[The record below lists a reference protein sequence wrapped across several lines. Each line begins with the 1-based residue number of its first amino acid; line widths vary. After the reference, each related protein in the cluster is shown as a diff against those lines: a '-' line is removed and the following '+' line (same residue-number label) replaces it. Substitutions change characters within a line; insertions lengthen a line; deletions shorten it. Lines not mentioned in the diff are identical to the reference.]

1 MTQWTPDQKNA
12 IDCNTT
18 EILVAAA
25 AGSGKTA
32 VLVERILQKISD
44 PQSPISIL
52 NLLVVTFTNAA
63 ASEMR
68 SRIAGSLSQKLGNT
82 HDPALRNHLETQL
95 ILLSGASIST
105 LHRFCQDLIRQYI
118 HQIGWEPNFRLLNE
132 SESALL
138 KEDILDQVMESYYEK
153 GDHQFLELSDSHGN
167 SSDDRALRELILT
180 LHDFSLSQS
189 WPEHWLKKIAT
200 QFDFDEI
207 SDFSSTLWGQMILR
221 YCRLILIEAQ
231 DILTSLLAESE
242 LHELPYSEVFREDL
256 QTIEQLHASWS
267 HGWNSFS
274 DALATPKL
282 FADLPRGLKK
292 GLPAHQEEFAT
303 LLLSLRDDMKKQI
316 TSLRK
321 YFLQTDSEILADLQA
336 TAPDL
341 SLLCEITL
349 EFHQTYQKAK
359 ITDGFADFS
368 DLEHGA
374 LEILRDEKS
383 SPETQILPSEAALEL
398 QEKFSELMIDE
409 YQDTNEVQESI
420 LSLLCTSGKIR
431 RFQVG
436 DVKQSIYKFRLADPE
451 LFMTKYES
459 YPAQDHS
466 ERILLSQNFR
476 SRQEVLKGI
485 NFLFYQLFSRDV
497 GELIYTEEEALKVGA
512 SFPEP
517 NEDTLAG
524 PIELHLLKKEGS
536 SKQSDFEDSEEDSS
550 FPEEESSFQREA
562 HQAAQ
567 LLLSWRKKK
576 VYDKKE
582 GKYRSFHWRDAVILL
597 RSVKGRTPDL
607 MEILRSYNI
616 PCYADIDEGFFEE
629 TEVQTLLS
637 MLAIIDNP
645 QQDIHL
651 AAVLR
656 SPLGSSIGSFTE
668 PELSQIR
675 LVSPQGNFWEA
686 LLTACESVEIASDL
700 QSRLKDFLSLYRSWR
715 EFNRRESIPSL
726 IRRILA
732 DTLYDSF
739 VTALSG
745 GELRAA
751 NLRLLQEKA
760 QEFESSGMRG
770 LSRFLR
776 FIKKLREKG
785 NDWGSARILGK
796 DEDLVR
802 IMSIHKSKGLE
813 FPAVI
818 LMELGKKFNT
828 RDQHKS
834 VILHK
839 KLGAGPF
846 RTRLDL
852 RYRYPTAAH
861 QAIQLAI
868 RQENIAEELRV
879 LYVALTRA
887 EEKLALIGSAP
898 DLEKKIL
905 KTTLKSLNSPD
916 SRLSPGIVLSSRSY
930 LDWLLL
936 SLSRHPAML
945 SCLNQISPVPI
956 EEDALSALPDG
967 DSSWSVI
974 VKDPEDLSPQNKE
987 DFPEYPALKN
997 HLPLP
1002 SSIEDI
1008 SMIPSLLLWNYEQ
1021 SPSVGKPGKTSVTE
1035 LKRRLEWM
1043 EKEDFFDPTKQEKS
1057 LNTVTKDRPRFL
1069 QEQSGLTPAEKG
1081 TQLHSFMQHLHF
1093 DQADTSEKLQSQ
1105 ITSLVEKGILP
1116 EKGITDLPL
1125 DAIVSL
1131 IQSPLGRRICQG
1143 KVYRELPFSAL
1154 IPAEKLL
1161 SQWDGISDSVL
1172 IQGVVD
1178 LLLEEE
1184 SGYLLLDYKSDHLP
1198 RSEDFEE
1205 RYSYQLSLYREALQP
1220 LLKKPILET
1229 WIYSFHLKKPVLL
1242 HRNAE

>member
-1 MTQWTPDQKNA
+1 MTRWTPDQKNA

-63 ASEMR
+63 AAEMR
-68 SRIAGSLSQKLGNT
+68 SRIAASLSHKLSGT

-118 HQIGWEPNFRLLNE
+118 HKIGWEPNFRLLNE
-132 SESALL
+132 GESALL
-138 KEDILDQVMESYYEK
+138 KEDVLDQVMESYYEK
-153 GDHQFLELSDSHGN
+153 GDVKFLELSDSHGN

-189 WPEHWLKKIAT
+189 WPERWLEKIAT
-200 QFDFDEI
+200 QFDFDSETNA
-207 SDFSSTLWGQMILR
+207 DFSATSWGQMILR

-231 DILTSLLAESE
+231 DILTSLLTESE
-242 LHELPYSEVFREDL
+242 LQQLPYSEVFREDIR
-256 QTIEQLHASWS
+256 TIEQLHGAFQG
-267 HGWNSFS
+267 GWNSFS
-274 DALATPKL
+274 DALGAPKL
-282 FADLPRGLKK
+282 FGDLPRGLKK

-303 LLLSLRDDMKKQI
+303 LLVSLRDDVKKQI
-316 TSLRK
+316 SSLRK
-321 YFLQTDSEILADLQA
+321 YFSQTDREILADLKA
-336 TAPDL
+336 TAPAL

-349 EFHQTYQKAK
+349 EFHRTYQQSK
-359 ITDGFADFS
+359 IADGFADFS

-374 LEILRDEKS
+374 LEILRNEDS
-383 SPETQILPSEAALEL
+383 SPEGPLLPSEAALEL
-398 QEKFSELMIDE
+398 QEKFSEIMIDE

-420 LSLLCTSGKIR
+420 LSLLCTSGKVQ

-436 DVKQSIYKFRLADPE
+436 DVKQSIYKFRLAEPE

-459 YPAQDHS
+459 YPSSNRS

-476 SRQEVLKGI
+476 SRKEVLKGI
-485 NFLFYQLFSRDV
+485 NFLFYQLFSKEIGD
-497 GELIYTEEEALKVGA
+497 LIYSEEEALKAGA
-512 SFPEP
+512 SFPEVDE
-517 NEDTLAG
+517 NTLAG
-524 PIELHLLKKEGS
+524 PIELHLLKKES
-536 SKQSDFEDSEEDSS
+536 DAKQSESEENEEDSP
-550 FPEEESSFQREA
+550 FLEEESSFRREA
-562 HQAAQ
+562 HRAAQ
-567 LLLSWRKKK
+567 LLLSWQKKK

-582 GKYRSFHWRDAVILL
+582 GQYRDFHWRDAVILL

-607 MEILRSYNI
+607 MEVLRSYNI
-616 PCYADIDEGFFEE
+616 PCYAEIDEGYFEE

-637 MLAIIDNP
+637 VLAIIDNP

-651 AAVLR
+651 ATALR
-656 SPLGSSIGSFTE
+656 SPIGGFTE

-686 LLTACESVEIASDL
+686 YLGAYESEEISTDL
-700 QSRLKDFLSLYRSWR
+700 QNRLKKFLSLYHSWR
-715 EFNRRESIPSL
+715 EFNRRESIPAL

-732 DTLYDSF
+732 DTLYDGW

-751 NLRLLQEKA
+751 NLRLLQDKA
-760 QEFESSGMRG
+760 QEFEASGMRG
-770 LSRFLR
+770 LNRFLR

-796 DEDLVR
+796 DENLVR

-818 LMELGKKFNT
+818 LMEIGKRFNT
-828 RDQHKS
+828 RDQHKP

-868 RQENIAEELRV
+868 RQEDTAEELRV

-887 EEKLALIGSAP
+887 EEKLALIGSTP

-905 KTTLKSLNSPD
+905 KTALKSLNSPAAA
-916 SRLSPGIVLSSRSY
+916 LSPGIVLSSRSY

-945 SCLNQISPVPI
+945 ACLNQVSPIPVKEAP
-956 EEDALSALPDG
+956 LPALPDG

-974 VKDPEDLSPQNKE
+974 LKDSEDLSPQNKK
-987 DFPEYPALKN
+987 DFPEYLALKN
-997 HLPLP
+997 HLYLP
-1002 SSIEDI
+1002 SVVENPSI
-1008 SMIPSLLLWNYEQ
+1008 IPSLLLWQYEQ
-1021 SPSVGKPGKTSVTE
+1021 SPSVGKPAKTSVTE

-1043 EKEDFFDPTKQEKS
+1043 EKEDFFDPVNQGKS
-1057 LNTVTKDRPRFL
+1057 PKTVTKDRPRFL

-1081 TQLHSFMQHLHF
+1081 TQLHSLMQHLQF
-1093 DQADTSEKLQSQ
+1093 NEADTLEKLQTQ
-1105 ITSLVEKGILP
+1105 ISSLVEKGILP

-1125 DAIVSL
+1125 QGILSL
-1131 IQSPLGRRICQG
+1131 MQSPLGKRICQG
-1143 KVYRELPFSAL
+1143 KAYRELPFSAL
-1154 IPAEKLL
+1154 ISAEKLL
-1161 SQWDGISDSVL
+1161 SQWNEISDSVL

-1178 LLLEEE
+1178 LLLEEKQ
-1184 SGYLLLDYKSDHLP
+1184 GYLLLDYKSDHLP
-1198 RSEDFEE
+1198 REEDFKE

-1220 LLKKPILET
+1220 LLKKVIQET
-1229 WIYSFHLKKPVLL
+1229 WIYSFHLKKPILL
-1242 HRNAE
+1242 HRSSN

>member
-18 EILVAAA
+18 EILVASA

-44 PQSPISIL
+44 PKSPVSIL

-68 SRIAGSLSQKLGNT
+68 SRIATRLSQKLSGT

-132 SESALL
+132 GESALL

-153 GDHQFLELSDSHGN
+153 SDPKFLELSDSHGN

-180 LHDFSLSQS
+180 LHDFSLSQA
-189 WPEHWLKKIAT
+189 WPEYWLKKIST
-200 QFDFDEI
+200 QFDFDEL

-221 YCRLILIEAQ
+221 YCRLVLIEAQ
-231 DILTSLLAESE
+231 DILVSLMAESE
-242 LHELPYSEVFREDL
+242 LHELPYSEVFREDI
-256 QTIEQLHASWS
+256 QAVEQLHAAWS
-267 HGWNSFS
+267 HGWNPFS
-274 DALATPKL
+274 DGLATPKL
-282 FADLPRGLKK
+282 FGDLPRGLKK

-303 LLLSLRDDMKKQI
+303 LLVSLRDDVKKQI

-321 YFLQTDSEILADLQA
+321 YFLQTDAEILADLKA

-349 EFHQTYQKAK
+349 QFHETYQKAK
-359 ITDGFADFS
+359 ITEGFADFS

-374 LEILRDEKS
+374 LEILQDENS
-383 SPETQILPSEAALEL
+383 SPETEILPSEAALEL
-398 QEKFSELMIDE
+398 QEKFTELMIDE

-420 LSLLCTSGKIR
+420 LSLLCTSGKVH

-436 DVKQSIYKFRLADPE
+436 DVKQSIYKFRLAEPE

-459 YPAQDHS
+459 YPIQEHS

-476 SRQEVLKGI
+476 SRKEVLKGI
-485 NFLFYQLFSRDV
+485 NFLFYQLFSKDV
-497 GELIYTEEEALKVGA
+497 GELIYSEEEALKVGA
-512 SFPEP
+512 SFPDVDEQ
-517 NEDTLAG
+517 TLAG
-524 PIELHLLKKEGS
+524 PIELHLLNKESG
-536 SKQSDFEDSEEDSS
+536 SKQGEFEDSEEDPA
-550 FPEEESSFQREA
+550 FPEEESSFRREA
-562 HQAAQ
+562 HRAAQ
-567 LLLSWRKKK
+567 LLLSWQKKK

-582 GKYRSFHWRDAVILL
+582 GKYRDFHWRDAVILL

-607 MEILRSYNI
+607 LEVLRSYNI
-616 PCYADIDEGFFEE
+616 PCYAEIDEGYFEE

-637 MLAIIDNP
+637 VLAIIDNP

-651 AAVLR
+651 AATLR
-656 SPLGSSIGSFTE
+656 SPIGNFTE

-686 LLTACESVEIASDL
+686 FLAACESEDISSDL
-700 QSRLKDFLSLYRSWR
+700 QTRLKDFLSLYRSWR
-715 EFNRRESIPSL
+715 EFNRREIIPAL

-732 DTLYDSF
+732 DTLYDSW

-818 LMELGKKFNT
+818 LMELGKRFNT
-828 RDQHKS
+828 RDQHKP

-868 RQENIAEELRV
+868 RQEDTAEELRV

-905 KTTLKSLNSPD
+905 KAALKSLNSPE
-916 SRLSPGIVLSSRSY
+916 STLSPGVVLSSRSY
-930 LDWLLL
+930 LDWVLL
-936 SLSRHPAML
+936 SLSRHPAMI
-945 SCLNQISPVPI
+945 SCLNQISPIPM
-956 EEDALSALPDG
+956 EEASLPTLPDG

-974 VKDPEDLSPQNKE
+974 IKETEDLSPQNKK
-987 DFPEYPALKN
+987 DFLEYLALKS

-1002 SSIEDI
+1002 SSVEDSSI
-1008 SMIPSLLLWNYEQ
+1008 IPNLLLWDYEQ
-1021 SPSVGKPGKTSVTE
+1021 SHSVGKPGKTSVTE
-1035 LKRRLEWM
+1035 LKRRLEWL
-1043 EKEDFFDPTKQEKS
+1043 EKEDFFDPTNQEESRK
-1057 LNTVTKDRPRFL
+1057 TVTTDRPRFL
-1069 QEQSGLTPAEKG
+1069 QEQTGLTPAEKG
-1081 TQLHSFMQHLHF
+1081 TQLHSFMQHLQF
-1093 DQADTSEKLQSQ
+1093 DQADTPEKLQAQ
-1105 ITSLVEKGILP
+1105 ISSLVEKGILP
-1116 EKGITDLPL
+1116 EKGIADLPL

-1131 IQSPLGRRICQG
+1131 MQSPLGNRICQG

-1178 LLLEEE
+1178 LLMEEE
-1184 SGYLLLDYKSDHLP
+1184 NGYLLLDYKSDHLP
-1198 RSEDFEE
+1198 KADDFEE
-1205 RYSYQLSLYREALQP
+1205 RYAYQLSLYREALQP
-1220 LLKKPILET
+1220 LLKKPISET
-1229 WIYSFHLKKPVLL
+1229 WIYSFHLKKPILL
-1242 HRNAE
+1242 HQHSDSNF

>member
-12 IDCNTT
+12 INCNTR

-44 PQSPISIL
+44 PQSPVSIL

-68 SRIAGSLSQKLGNT
+68 SRIAGSLSQKLGST

-118 HQIGWEPNFRLLNE
+118 HQIGWEPNSRLLNE
-132 SESALL
+132 GESALL

-153 GDHQFLELSDSHGN
+153 GDPKFLELSDSHGN
-167 SSDDRALRELILT
+167 SSDDRALRDLILT
-180 LHDFSLSQS
+180 LHNFSLSQS
-189 WPEHWLKKIAT
+189 WPEHWLKKIAI

-221 YCRLILIEAQ
+221 YCRLVLMEAQ
-231 DILTSLLAESE
+231 DILTSLLTESE
-242 LHELPYSEVFREDL
+242 LHELPYSEVFREDI
-256 QTIEQLHASWS
+256 QAIEQLHAAWN
-267 HGWNSFS
+267 HGWNPFS
-274 DALATPKL
+274 DALAIPKL
-282 FADLPRGLKK
+282 FGDLPRGLKK

-303 LLLSLRDDMKKQI
+303 LLLSLRDDVKKQI

-321 YFLQTDSEILADLQA
+321 YFLQTDAEILADLRA

-349 EFHQTYQKAK
+349 EFHQAYQKAK

-374 LEILRDEKS
+374 LAILRDEKS
-383 SPETQILPSEAALEL
+383 SPETVILPSEAALEL
-398 QEKFSELMIDE
+398 QEKFTELMIDE

-420 LSLLCTSGKIR
+420 LSLLCTSGKVH

-436 DVKQSIYKFRLADPE
+436 DVKQSIYKFRLAEPE

-459 YPAQDHS
+459 YPIQDQS

-485 NFLFYQLFSRDV
+485 NFLFYQLFSKDV

-512 SFPEP
+512 SFPAP

-524 PIELHLLKKEGS
+524 PIELHLLKKES
-536 SKQSDFEDSEEDSS
+536 NKQNDFEDSEEDSS
-550 FPEEESSFQREA
+550 FPEEESSFRREA
-562 HQAAQ
+562 HRAAQ

-607 MEILRSYNI
+607 LEVLRSYNI
-616 PCYADIDEGFFEE
+616 PCYAEIDEGYFEE

-637 MLAIIDNP
+637 VLAIIDNP

-651 AAVLR
+651 AATLR
-656 SPLGSSIGSFTE
+656 SPIGNFTE

-686 LLTACESVEIASDL
+686 FLAACESEEIAPDL
-700 QSRLKDFLSLYRSWR
+700 QIRLKDFLSLYRSWR
-715 EFNRRESIPSL
+715 EFNRRESIPVL

-732 DTLYDSF
+732 DTLYDSW

-785 NDWGSARILGK
+785 SDWGSARILGK

-818 LMELGKKFNT
+818 LMEMGKKFNT
-828 RDQHKS
+828 RDQHKP

-868 RQENIAEELRV
+868 RQEDTAEELRV

-905 KTTLKSLNSPD
+905 KTAFKSFNFPESQ
-916 SRLSPGIVLSSRSY
+916 LSPGIVLSGRSY

-936 SLSRHPAML
+936 SLARHPAML
-945 SCLNQISPVPI
+945 SCLNQISPIPL
-956 EEDALSALPDG
+956 EEDAFSNLPDG
-967 DSSWSVI
+967 DSSWSI
-974 VKDPEDLSPQNKE
+974 ILKDTEDLSPQNKE
-987 DFPEYPALKN
+987 DFPEYSALKN

-1002 SSIEDI
+1002 SSMEDATI
-1008 SMIPSLLLWNYEQ
+1008 IPSLLLWSYEQ
-1021 SPSVGKPGKTSVTE
+1021 RHSVGKPGKTSVTE
-1035 LKRRLEWM
+1035 LKRRLEWL
-1043 EKEDFFDPTKQEKS
+1043 EKEDFFDPIQQEES
-1057 LNTVTKDRPRFL
+1057 LKRVTKDRPRFL
-1069 QEQSGLTPAEKG
+1069 QEHSGLTPAEKG
-1081 TQLHSFMQHLHF
+1081 TQLHSFMQHLQF
-1093 DQADTSEKLQSQ
+1093 DQADTPEKLQAQ

-1131 IQSPLGRRICQG
+1131 MQSPLGNRICQG
-1143 KVYRELPFSAL
+1143 KMYRELPFSAL

-1161 SQWDGISDSVL
+1161 SQWGGISDSVL

-1184 SGYLLLDYKSDHLP
+1184 PGYLLLDYKSDHLP
-1198 RSEDFEE
+1198 KAEDFVE

-1229 WIYSFHLKKPVLL
+1229 WIYSFHLKKSILL
-1242 HRNAE
+1242 HQHAE

>member
-1 MTQWTPDQKNA
+1 MAQWTPDQKNA
-12 IDCNTT
+12 IDCNSP

-32 VLVERILQKISD
+32 VLVERILQKVSN
-44 PQSPISIL
+44 PQSPTSIL

-68 SRIAGSLSQKLGNT
+68 SRIAGSLSQKLKNT
-82 HDPALRNHLETQL
+82 HDPVVRNHLETQL
-95 ILLSGASIST
+95 ILLSGAAIST

-118 HQIGWEPNFRLLNE
+118 HKIGWEPSFRLLNE
-132 SESALL
+132 GESALL
-138 KEDILDQVMESYYEK
+138 KEDILDQVMESYYEI
-153 GDHQFLELSDSHGN
+153 GDSKFLELSDSHGN

-180 LHDFSLSQS
+180 LHDFSLSQP
-189 WPEHWLKKIAT
+189 WPEYWLKKIAT
-200 QFDFDEI
+200 QFDLDEN
-207 SDFSSTLWGQMILR
+207 SDFSTTLWGQMILR

-242 LHELPYSEVFREDL
+242 LHQLPYCEVFREDL
-256 QTIEQLHASWS
+256 QVIEQLRGAWS
-267 HGWNSFS
+267 GGWNFFADS
-274 DALATPKL
+274 LAAPKL

-303 LLLSLRDDMKKQI
+303 LLISLRDDMKKQI

-321 YFLQTDSEILADLQA
+321 YFLQTDAEILSDLRA

-349 EFHQTYQKAK
+349 QFHQAYQKVK
-359 ITDGFADFS
+359 IADGFADFS

-374 LEILRDEKS
+374 LEILRGANS
-383 SPETQILPSEAALEL
+383 SPESPICPSETALEL
-398 QEKFSELMIDE
+398 QEKFTELMIDE
-409 YQDTNEVQESI
+409 YQDTNEVQENI
-420 LSLLCTSGKIR
+420 LSLLCTSGKVH

-436 DVKQSIYKFRLADPE
+436 DVKQSIYKFRLAEPE
-451 LFMTKYES
+451 LFMRKYES
-459 YPAQDHS
+459 YPTKDYS

-476 SRQEVLKGI
+476 SRKEVLKGI
-485 NFLFYQLFSRDV
+485 NFLCYQLFSKDV
-497 GELIYTEEEALKVGA
+497 GELIYTEEEALKVSA
-512 SFPEP
+512 SFPEVDE
-517 NEDTLAG
+517 NTLAG

-536 SKQSDFEDSEEDSS
+536 TKQSEFEDNEDDPS
-550 FPEEESSFQREA
+550 FSEEESSFRREA
-562 HQAAQ
+562 HRAAQ
-567 LLLSWRKKK
+567 LLLSWQKKQ

-582 GKYRSFHWRDAVILL
+582 KKYRDFHWRDAVILL

-607 MEILRSYNI
+607 LEILRRYNI
-616 PCYADIDEGFFEE
+616 PCYAEIDEGYFEE

-637 MLAIIDNP
+637 VLAIIDNP

-651 AAVLR
+651 ATTLR
-656 SPLGSSIGSFTE
+656 SPIGGFTE

-675 LVSPQGNFWEA
+675 LVSPRGNYWEA
-686 LLTACESVEIASDL
+686 FLVACESKDISSPL
-700 QSRLKDFLSLYRSWR
+700 QNRLQTFLSLYQSWR
-715 EFNRRESIPSL
+715 DLNRRESIPAL

-732 DTLYDSF
+732 DTSYDGW

-745 GELRAA
+745 GDLRSA

-760 QEFESSGMRG
+760 QEFEASGMRG

-818 LMELGKKFNT
+818 LMELGKRFNT
-828 RDQHKS
+828 RDQHKP

-839 KLGAGPF
+839 KLGVGPF

-868 RQENIAEELRV
+868 RQEEIAEELRV

-898 DLEKKIL
+898 DIEKKIL
-905 KTTLKSLNSPD
+905 KTALKSLNSPGF
-916 SRLSPGIVLSSRSY
+916 SLSPGIILNSRSY

-945 SCLNQISPVPI
+945 PCLNQNSPIPV
-956 EEDALSALPDG
+956 EEAALPVLPDG
-967 DSSWSVI
+967 DSSWSI
-974 VKDPEDLSPQNKE
+974 ILKDTEDIAPKNKE
-987 DFPEYPALKN
+987 NFPEYPAIKN

-1002 SSIEDI
+1002 SSVEDP
-1008 SMIPSLLLWNYEQ
+1008 SAIPTLLLWNYKQEL
-1021 SPSVGKPGKTSVTE
+1021 SVGKPGKTSVTE

-1043 EKEDFFDPTKQEKS
+1043 EKEDYFEPDHQSQSSK
-1057 LNTVTKDRPRFL
+1057 TVTKDRPRFL
-1069 QEQSGLTPAEKG
+1069 QEQSGQTPAEKG
-1081 TQLHSFMQHLHF
+1081 TQLHSLLQHLQF
-1093 DQADTSEKLQSQ
+1093 NEADTLEKLHSQ
-1105 ITSLVEKGILP
+1105 ISLLVHRGILP

-1125 DAIVSL
+1125 DSVVSL
-1131 IQSPLGRRICQG
+1131 VQGSLGKRICQG

-1161 SQWDGISDSVL
+1161 SQWRQISDPVL

-1184 SGYLLLDYKSDHLP
+1184 HGYLLLDYKSDHLP
-1198 RSEDFEE
+1198 RAEDFEKK
-1205 RYSYQLSLYREALQP
+1205 YSYQLRLYREALQP
-1220 LLKKPILET
+1220 LLKKPISET
-1229 WIYSFHLKKPVLL
+1229 WIYSFHLKKPILL
-1242 HRNAE
+1242 QQNSD